1 MLNLFVYYGINK
13 NSYMAKI
20 TDPKMEPYYI
30 GKDAHCYTV
39 YEVVTPQEKYL
50 EKGSKGDDYEK
61 PVSHHADFSSAL
73 RSVMKQKL
81 NRGKTNYDSIQEY
94 IKKWEELKEEIS
106 EILNYQKL

>member
-1 MLNLFVYYGINK
+1 
-13 NSYMAKI
+13 MAKI

-39 YEVVTPQEKYL
+39 YEVVAPKKTRAGDVL
-50 EKGSKGDDYEK
+50 EKGKKGVDYEK
-61 PVSHHADFSSAL
+61 PVSHHAEFGNAL

-81 NRGKTNYDSIQEY
+81 NNGKKHYKSITEYIEKWDEIQE
-94 IKKWEELKEEIS
+94 ELS